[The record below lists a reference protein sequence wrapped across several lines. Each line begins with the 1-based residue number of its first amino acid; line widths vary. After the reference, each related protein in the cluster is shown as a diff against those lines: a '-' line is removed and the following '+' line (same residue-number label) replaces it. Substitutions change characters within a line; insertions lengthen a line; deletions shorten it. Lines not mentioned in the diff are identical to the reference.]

1 MLHGSR
7 GPGAREGGLGRVCG
21 PVLLVGLVA
30 CDPGSVPATAGHTVT
45 DSAGIEIV
53 TSTASAWGE
62 GEGWRIASE
71 PAVVIGAVEGDE
83 RYLLSNVTAV
93 RRFEDGRI
101 AVLDGGSSRVRI
113 YDAEGRHLADFGG
126 EGDGPAEFQSPQH
139 LRLLGDTVV
148 VYDALRPALVRFT
161 AEGRHLDRVPLVTSE
176 GRDDLI
182 FGFSFGWLSNAE
194 GVLATDPVERTW
206 LEPGIQREEMTVW
219 RYDMHSGALDSIVHL
234 ATDQIRVRVTESGQ
248 MGWNIVIF
256 GRTTFY
262 AAAGDRLFTA
272 PTDHYSISVRDR
284 TGRVERIIR
293 RPTASR
299 PVTDEDRASFFR
311 QSLRGRM
318 SEEEIERRIAVA
330 EVPLAET
337 MPAHHMIVADAAGNL
352 WVEELDDV
360 GIDQGSF
367 SVFDADGVWLGRI
380 ELPPGLPP
388 FRSRPNLASQMEIGP
403 DYLLGVWVDE
413 LGVEQVRLYRIEKDR

>member
-1 MLHGSR
+1 MLQGSR
-7 GPGAREGGLGRVCG
+7 GPGGRERRLGRVCG
-21 PVLLVGLVA
+21 LVLLVCFVA
-30 CDPGSVPATAGHTVT
+30 CDPGSAPSSATHTVT

-53 TSTASAWGE
+53 TSTAPAWEE
-62 GEGWRIASE
+62 GEAWRIASE
-71 PAVVIGAVEGDE
+71 PEVVIGAVEGDE
-83 RYLLSNVTAV
+83 RYLLSNVAAA

-101 AVLDGGSSRVRI
+101 AVLDGGSSRVRV
-113 YDAEGRHLADFGG
+113 YDSEGRHLADFGG

-148 VYDALRPALVRFT
+148 VYDALRPALVWFT
-161 AEGRHLDRVPLVTSE
+161 AEGRHLRRTPLVTSE
-176 GRDDLI
+176 DRDDLI

-219 RYDMHSGALDSIVHL
+219 RYDMRSGALDSIAHL

-248 MGWNIVIF
+248 MGWNIVVF

-262 AAAGDRLFTA
+262 AAAGDHLFTA
-272 PTDHYSISVRDR
+272 PTDDYSISVRDR
-284 TGRVERIIR
+284 TGRVERIVR
-293 RPTASR
+293 RPSAPR
-299 PVTDEDRASFFR
+299 PVTEEDRANFFR

-318 SEEEIERRIAVA
+318 SDEEIERRIAVA

-337 MPAHHMIVADAAGNL
+337 MPAHHMIVADAVGNL
-352 WVEELDDV
+352 WVEELDEV

-367 SVFDADGVWLGRI
+367 SVFGPDGVWLGGVD
-380 ELPPGLPP
+380 LPPGLPL

-403 DYLLGVWVDE
+403 DYLLGVWVDD
-413 LGVEQVRLYRIEKDR
+413 LGVEQVRLYGIEKE